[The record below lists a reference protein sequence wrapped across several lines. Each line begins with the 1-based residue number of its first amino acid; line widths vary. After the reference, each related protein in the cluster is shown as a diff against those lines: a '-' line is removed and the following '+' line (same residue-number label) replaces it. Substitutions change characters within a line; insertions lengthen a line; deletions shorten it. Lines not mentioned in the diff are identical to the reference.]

1 MSNHALS
8 QAHVAQRDYAPKGV
22 DKRRVPIALMPQER
36 LDLEALAAR
45 DGRSLAAMGRVVL
58 LRGLAAMQQDQG
70 ASAPAGLA
78 PNA

>member
-1 MSNHALS
+1 MSNHAPS
-8 QAHVAQRDYAPKGV
+8 QAHAAQRDYAPKGV

-36 LDLEALAAR
+36 LDLETLAAR

-70 ASAPAGLA
+70 AGAPAGLA

>member
-1 MSNHALS
+1 MSNHAPS
-8 QAHVAQRDYAPKGV
+8 QAHAGPRDYAPKGV

-36 LDLEALAAR
+36 LDLETLAAR

-58 LRGLAAMQQDQG
+58 LRGLAAIQQDQAAG
-70 ASAPAGLA
+70 APAGFV

>member
-1 MSNHALS
+1 MSHDAHS
-8 QAHVAQRDYAPKGV
+8 QPSAAPRDYAPKGV

-70 ASAPAGLA
+70 TGAPARIV